1 MKKII
6 LKCKLTNRDN
16 FEQKLSDIDLD
27 FSPIYWQHDR
37 VFVPKRFA
45 RDKAMPRL
53 TLRTIVKDPEK
64 KATYALVMRRH
75 FEEEKFDLVNATV
88 IKDYSEMAHILYQ
101 LGYELRYEVS
111 RRREELRMG
120 ESVNVY
126 IDKIDGIPGY
136 YARIESDLADGDDPR
151 EAYDDII
158 DTFKVLRVSGKPINE
173 TYGEILESSKNDPMD
188 KIS

>member
-1 MKKII
+1 MKKTII
-6 LKCKLTNRDN
+6 KM
-16 FEQKLSDIDLD
+16 KLSSRSDFIEMLREIDFT
-27 FSPIYWQHDR
+27 FSAPYWQHDR

-53 TLRTIVKDPEK
+53 SLRTIVKDPEK

-75 FEEEKFDLVNATV
+75 FEDDKFDLVNATIV
-88 IKDYSEMAHILYQ
+88 KDYSETAHILYQ

-126 IDKIDGIPGY
+126 IDKIDGLPGY
-136 YARIESDLADGDDPR
+136 YARIESDLSDNDNPQD
-151 EAYDDII
+151 AYNDILE
-158 DTFKVLRVSGKPINE
+158 TFKVLRVTGRPVNE

>member
-1 MKKII
+1 MKKTII
-6 LKCKLTNRDN
+6 KMKLNSRADFIET
-16 FEQKLSDIDLD
+16 LSEIDFT
-27 FSPIYWQHDR
+27 FSAPYWQHDR

-64 KATYALVMRRH
+64 KAIYALVMRRH
-75 FEEEKFDLVNATV
+75 FEDEKFDLVNATV

-151 EAYDDII
+151 EAYNDIL

>member
-1 MKKII
+1 MKKTII
-6 LKCKLTNRDN
+6 KM
-16 FEQKLSDIDLD
+16 KLSSRADFVEMLNEIDFN
-27 FSPIYWQHDR
+27 FSAPYWQHDR
-37 VFVPKRFA
+37 VFVPKRFT
-45 RDKAMPRL
+45 RDKSMPRL
-53 TLRTIVKDPEK
+53 ILRTIVKDPEK

-75 FEEEKFDLVNATV
+75 FEDEKFDLVNATV

-120 ESVNVY
+120 ESVSVY
-126 IDKIDGIPGY
+126 IDKIDGLPGY
-136 YARIESDLADGDDPR
+136 YGRIESNLSEGEDPQQ
-151 EAYDDII
+151 AYNDILE
-158 DTFKVLRVSGKPINE
+158 TFKVLRVTGNPVNE

>member
-1 MKKII
+1 MKKTII
-6 LKCKLTNRDN
+6 KMKLNSRADFIET
-16 FEQKLSDIDLD
+16 LSEIDFT
-27 FSPIYWQHDR
+27 FSAPYWQHDR

-64 KATYALVMRRH
+64 KAIYALVMRRH
-75 FEEEKFDLVNATV
+75 FEDEKFDLVNATV

-136 YARIESDLADGDDPR
+136 YARIESDLADGDGRKKEFIIPR
-151 EAYDDII
+151 KKLQQL
-158 DTFKVLRVSGKPINE
+158 FLGMNS
-173 TYGEILESSKNDPMD
+173 
-188 KIS
+188 

>member
-1 MKKII
+1 MKKTII
-6 LKCKLTNRDN
+6 KMKLNSRADFIETLG
-16 FEQKLSDIDLD
+16 EIDFT
-27 FSPIYWQHDR
+27 FSAPYWQHDR

-101 LGYELRYEVS
+101 LGDELRY
-111 RRREELRMG
+111 
-120 ESVNVY
+120 
-126 IDKIDGIPGY
+126 
-136 YARIESDLADGDDPR
+136 
-151 EAYDDII
+151 
-158 DTFKVLRVSGKPINE
+158 
-173 TYGEILESSKNDPMD
+173 
-188 KIS
+188 

>member
-1 MKKII
+1 MKKTII
-6 LKCKLTNRDN
+6 KM
-16 FEQKLSDIDLD
+16 KLSSRADFIEMLKEID
-27 FSPIYWQHDR
+27 FSFSAPYWQHDR

-53 TLRTIVKDPEK
+53 SLRTIVKDPEK

-75 FEEEKFDLVNATV
+75 FEDEKFDLVNATV
-88 IKDYSEMAHILYQ
+88 VKDYSETAHILYQ

-120 ESVNVY
+120 ESVSVY
-126 IDKIDGIPGY
+126 IDKIDGLPGY
-136 YARIESDLADGDDPR
+136 YARIESDLSDKDNPQD
-151 EAYDDII
+151 AYNDII
-158 DTFKVLRVSGKPINE
+158 DTFKVLRVTGRPVNE
-173 TYGEILESSKNDPMD
+173 TYGEILESSKNDPMY